1 MLALVEWIVGPLIV
15 VVVVHVRVG
24 TIGGHPVRIVVLLV
38 KHLSIY
44 ATSEHSQGLVK
55 EQSTITLL
63 TLLARIFAAL
73 LACLLAGGD

>member
-44 ATSEHSQGLVK
+44 LRYK
-55 EQSTITLL
+55 
-63 TLLARIFAAL
+63 
-73 LACLLAGGD
+73 